1 MNSNNN
7 INKKQLW
14 YKVAEP
20 GDLAPDRVMTV
31 TAGTHQICLVNY
43 KNKISALD
51 NHCPHQGGPLGEGQI
66 ENGWVICPWHAYEYH
81 PETGKAPKGFKDC
94 VKSYPV
100 EVRDDGI
107 YVAIEKDKSAK
118 TISDQMVDVMTE
130 WDVNVIFGMV
140 GHSNLGFADAMHQ
153 AEKKGKLMYVGIR
166 HEGAAA
172 FAASAYAKL
181 TNKPAACFAIAGPG
195 ATNMITGMWDA
206 HVDNVPLLVLAGQV
220 NTQVMGPGTFQEVDL
235 SSAYLPVTRWQQVVL
250 GSKNASD
257 LMALAIKHAI
267 VEHGPTALILP
278 DEVQQFPAN
287 ESASPAPKQGRIA
300 SNRIAPPKKELRQA
314 ISMISSAKR
323 PALILGN
330 GAREFSTQIIKFAEQ
345 IKAPIITTFK
355 AKGLVPDSH
364 PLACGVLGRSGIP
377 VASVMMGTADLL
389 IVLGASFSVHTGIA
403 EYIPTIQID
412 RDPMILG
419 KFHPVTVPIWGDI
432 GVTLKKMRQSKEI
445 KKVKRP
451 AVKKEIAARWNKW
464 RIEKKRREKDTS
476 KRGIN
481 SAAIFDVL
489 SRIAPDNAVICVDVG
504 NNTYSF
510 GRYFECKNQS
520 ILMSGYLGSIGFA
533 FPAAMGA
540 WAAAQDRK
548 IIAVAG
554 DGGFGQ
560 YLAEFTTAVKYKMP
574 ITLILLNNSEIG
586 KISKE
591 FLSDNKEV
599 WQTSLH
605 NPGFA
610 EYAKLCG
617 GEGIRITKIEQ
628 LESGIKKG
636 LNSKKASIV
645 EIITDPLLI

>member
-257 LMALAIKHAI
+257 LMC
-267 VEHGPTALILP
+267 
-278 DEVQQFPAN
+278 F
-287 ESASPAPKQGRIA
+287 
-300 SNRIAPPKKELRQA
+300 
-314 ISMISSAKR
+314 
-323 PALILGN
+323 
-330 GAREFSTQIIKFAEQ
+330 
-345 IKAPIITTFK
+345 
-355 AKGLVPDSH
+355 
-364 PLACGVLGRSGIP
+364 RSYG
-377 VASVMMGTADLL
+377 
-389 IVLGASFSVHTGIA
+389 
-403 EYIPTIQID
+403 
-412 RDPMILG
+412 
-419 KFHPVTVPIWGDI
+419 
-432 GVTLKKMRQSKEI
+432 
-445 KKVKRP
+445 
-451 AVKKEIAARWNKW
+451 
-464 RIEKKRREKDTS
+464 
-476 KRGIN
+476 
-481 SAAIFDVL
+481 
-489 SRIAPDNAVICVDVG
+489 
-504 NNTYSF
+504 
-510 GRYFECKNQS
+510 
-520 ILMSGYLGSIGFA
+520 
-533 FPAAMGA
+533 
-540 WAAAQDRK
+540 
-548 IIAVAG
+548 AG
-554 DGGFGQ
+554 D
-560 YLAEFTTAVKYKMP
+560 
-574 ITLILLNNSEIG
+574 
-586 KISKE
+586 
-591 FLSDNKEV
+591 
-599 WQTSLH
+599 
-605 NPGFA
+605 
-610 EYAKLCG
+610 
-617 GEGIRITKIEQ
+617 
-628 LESGIKKG
+628 
-636 LNSKKASIV
+636 
-645 EIITDPLLI
+645 